1 MCSCQNLCKNIIKN
15 YLHNTIHF
23 KSIVYFQ
30 NCSLQLTLKITSFDN
45 FQFTKLIE
53 KYLLLFQYYK
63 NECCSA
69 YHTLIYSVYE
79 LLYSGL
85 QLLRRSQYEKW
96 KTLFRFEI
104 SQTVT
109 GQHEKSA
116 YNYLHGNF
124 FKCITKR
131 ISKLHSTDRPFSQ
144 IFLSAT
150 LNEKLPHIFWQIF
163 DPPSILQKY
172 KT

>member
-63 NECCSA
+63 YECCSA
-69 YHTLIYSVYE
+69 YHTSIFSVYE
-79 LLYSGL
+79 LVYSGL
-85 QLLRRSQYEKW
+85 QLVIDQTRASSETSRTEFSAVFCRKVRPKFGRTELPNNPYSRS
-96 KTLFRFEI
+96 
-104 SQTVT
+104 
-109 GQHEKSA
+109 
-116 YNYLHGNF
+116 
-124 FKCITKR
+124 
-131 ISKLHSTDRPFSQ
+131 
-144 IFLSAT
+144 
-150 LNEKLPHIFWQIF
+150 
-163 DPPSILQKY
+163 
-172 KT
+172 